1 MKGKVCFSVR
11 LILACIIPL
20 MYMNSCDEGTAGDEF
35 TSEDL
40 VGKWFL
46 EQEYDFEDSRSETH
60 RLDKLDDDC
69 VQIEILPYDSDVYIL
84 KYAKYEDGSWQYGYD
99 ITYVVVNGN
108 IWTEYFELGDVNEES
123 AKSLRFTVALQNGKL
138 VLTDEFEEQTWVRM

>member
-1 MKGKVCFSVR
+1 MKGKVIFYIGLLFSVWA
-11 LILACIIPL
+11 LIGLS
-20 MYMNSCDEGTAGDEF
+20 SCDESMNTQEI

>member
-1 MKGKVCFSVR
+1 MKGKVIFYIGLLFSVWA
-11 LILACIIPL
+11 LIGFS
-20 MYMNSCDEGTAGDEF
+20 SCDESMNPQEI

>member
-1 MKGKVCFSVR
+1 MKGKFLFHICLLFSVWA
-11 LILACIIPL
+11 LIGLS
-20 MYMNSCDEGTAGDEF
+20 SCDESMNTQEI

>member
-1 MKGKVCFSVR
+1 MKGKVVFYIGLLFSVWA
-11 LILACIIPL
+11 LIGLS
-20 MYMNSCDEGTAGDEF
+20 SCDESMNTQEI

>member
-1 MKGKVCFSVR
+1 MKGKVIFYIGLLFSVWA
-11 LILACIIPL
+11 LIGFS
-20 MYMNSCDEGTAGDEF
+20 SCDESMNTQEI

-46 EQEYDFEDSRSETH
+46 EQVYDFEDSRSETH

>member
-1 MKGKVCFSVR
+1 MKGKFLFHICLLLGVWALIGFS
-11 LILACIIPL
+11 
-20 MYMNSCDEGTAGDEF
+20 SCDESMNTQEI

-69 VQIEILPYDSDVYIL
+69 VQIEILPYNSDVYIL

>member
-1 MKGKVCFSVR
+1 MKGKVIFHIGLLFSVWA
-11 LILACIIPL
+11 LIGFS
-20 MYMNSCDEGTAGDEF
+20 SCDESMNTQEI

-69 VQIEILPYDSDVYIL
+69 VQIEILPYNSDVYIL

>member
-1 MKGKVCFSVR
+1 MKGKVIFHICLLFSVWA
-11 LILACIIPL
+11 LIGLS
-20 MYMNSCDEGTAGDEF
+20 SCDESMNTQEI

>member
-1 MKGKVCFSVR
+1 MKGKVIFYIGLLFSVWA
-11 LILACIIPL
+11 LIGLS
-20 MYMNSCDEGTAGDEF
+20 SCDESMNPQEI

>member
-1 MKGKVCFSVR
+1 MKGKVIFYIGLLFSVWA
-11 LILACIIPL
+11 LIGLS
-20 MYMNSCDEGTAGDEF
+20 SCDESMNTQEI

-84 KYAKYEDGSWQYGYD
+84 KYAKYEDGRWQYGYD